1 MAINPLS
8 LVLPQANTAGNVAS
22 GSGNAGEGFGSIL
35 QKAIQNTIG
44 AQTQA
49 SSMTE
54 ALANG
59 ADMPVHEVVQAIS
72 RAELTLQTLITVRD
86 KAIEAYQEIQRM
98 PI

>member
-1 MAINPLS
+1 MAVNPLS
-8 LVLPQANTAGNVAS
+8 LVLPQANTAGNVAAA
-22 GSGNAGEGFGSIL
+22 SGNAGEGFGAVL
-35 QKAIQNTIG
+35 QNAIKNTLG

-49 SSMTE
+49 SAMTE
-54 ALANG
+54 AIANG
-59 ADMPVHEVVQAIS
+59 SDMPVHEVVQAIS